1 MTTVG
6 PVKSINDEIT
16 GAKNAGISK
25 KTTDPFLEN
34 VSFIEKNP
42 LVYTYASLVQQNVQL
57 SRKIIERNTVNMTED
72 KKSFYQQQRNESL
85 DYFLW
90 YLFWL
95 YYIVALLFAAFLYTK
110 KIVDNIYLILGIT
123 IVLLLYPIWMIW
135 LERGIMIAYRFVTSF
150 IFGIPFALPRQLY
163 VFEMPTGQKLK
174 F

>member
-6 PVKSINDEIT
+6 PVKSINNEIT
-16 GAKNAGISK
+16 GAKNAGISN

-42 LVYTYASLVQQNVQL
+42 LVYTYANLVQQNVQL
-57 SRKIIERNTVNMTED
+57 SRKIIDRNTVNMTED
-72 KKSFYQQQRNESL
+72 KKSFYQLQRNASL

-95 YYIVALLFAAFLYTK
+95 YYIIALLFAAFLYTK
-110 KIVDNIYLILGIT
+110 KMVANIYLVIGIA

-163 VFEMPTGQKLK
+163 VFEMPTGQNVR